1 MKTTSHRLSL
11 DKEGLEKFCLH
22 LSGFSL
28 MESKLD
34 EKRTQYLMP
43 DGKTRLQIRKV
54 ETDTYLDIT
63 TTTFFKPFYIQGLIG
78 EIEGEKHQQ
87 VSSSSSP
94 NKPGLSWLYAYANGT
109 LTGEQQ

>member
-1 MKTTSHRLSL
+1 MKTTSHRLNL
-11 DKEGLEKFCLH
+11 DKKGLEKFCLH
-22 LSGFSL
+22 LAGFSL
-28 MESKLD
+28 MESKPD

-54 ETDTYLDIT
+54 DADTYLDVT

-78 EIEGEKHQQ
+78 EIEGKEHQQ

-94 NKPGLSWLYAYANGT
+94 NRPGLSWLYAYVKGT
-109 LTGEQQ
+109 LKGEQ